1 MRKYLESLRNSFN
14 LFVMF
19 VLALIL
25 SAFLLFSVN
34 TNATQEISL
43 SDLAEKVQNEEIES
57 IVVESGSSKI
67 NIKLKD
73 GSHLY
78 SNENRNT
85 SLERFLLDSNV
96 SVDKIK
102 DANIKIEGNKRALFM
117 SSFLPFLFPV
127 ILFFILYS
135 IILVGFKILYIES
148 VPRQK
153 ISIFIFIMFFYSL
166 FLSPTIATVVYNN
179 LTESRSIVLFLNS
192 IFSLLLIFL
201 VLKYYF
207 LLSGKRLQ
215 QFFLYLIAINL
226 ILSFTIN
233 MLYV

>member
-1 MRKYLESLRNSFN
+1 MKKNLGLLENNFN
-14 LFVMF
+14 LFAMF
-19 VLALIL
+19 GFALIL
-25 SAFLLFSVN
+25 SLFLLLPASL
-34 TNATQEISL
+34 NAAQKISL

-57 IVVESGSSKI
+57 IVVESNSSKI
-67 NIKLKD
+67 NIKLKN
-73 GSHLY
+73 GSSLY
-78 SNENRNT
+78 SNRNINT
-85 SLERFLLDSNV
+85 SLEQFLLDYNI

-102 DANIKIEGNKRALFM
+102 DANIRIEGNKRALFM
-117 SSFLPFLFPV
+117 SSFIPFLFPV
-127 ILFFILYS
+127 ILFFILYF
-135 IILVGFKILYIES
+135 IILVGFKILHIEN

-166 FLSPTIATVVYNN
+166 FLSPAIATVVYNN
-179 LTESRSIVLFLNS
+179 LTESRSSVLFRNS

-207 LLSGKRLQ
+207 LLSGKKLQ

-233 MLYV
+233 MSR